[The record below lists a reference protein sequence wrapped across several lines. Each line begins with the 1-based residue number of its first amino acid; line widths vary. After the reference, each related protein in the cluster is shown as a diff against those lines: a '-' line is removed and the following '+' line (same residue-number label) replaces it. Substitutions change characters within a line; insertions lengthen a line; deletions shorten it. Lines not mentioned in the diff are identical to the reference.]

1 MENINT
7 KTLVGISI
15 GAVVLGAAV
24 YLLSRDDGQTL
35 IEPKYKHTLSK
46 LKKILDQCKLE
57 YICIY
62 ARNYNIMMRQKENNE
77 WSAEM
82 LDNMQGMIEQ
92 EMDHKTGE
100 VVKYQQKED
109 LCMEDLTVA
118 TLEAW
123 IAYYKDTKEVKDQV
137 ASITKLHHDVFER
150 QQVDHIDYSDEI
162 PKEFTKEMY
171 IATFTKIWATI
182 RHDMWKQIQEA
193 KKRLRVEK
201 LEDKDFAV
209 IYQEVHNQ
217 FESVRTDIYELLMNT
232 EVANKEYTREIM
244 QKAYVTYSTVTHIK
258 DENGNTVRSRWADQV
273 NVILK
278 KHGEY
283 VNQFADGVFYDS
295 VKVDPRD
302 SKDPD
307 EKLDLG
313 SLPQFKPGLSK
324 KKTFLSGEGREV
336 KSVSQGAD
344 KWVNK
349 MIEIARAKKK
359 EIRERKLAAGE
370 EVDLEPT

>member
-1 MENINT
+1 
-7 KTLVGISI
+7 
-15 GAVVLGAAV
+15 
-24 YLLSRDDGQTL
+24 
-35 IEPKYKHTLSK
+35 
-46 LKKILDQCKLE
+46 
-57 YICIY
+57 
-62 ARNYNIMMRQKENNE
+62 
-77 WSAEM
+77 
-82 LDNMQGMIEQ
+82 
-92 EMDHKTGE
+92 
-100 VVKYQQKED
+100 
-109 LCMEDLTVA
+109 
-118 TLEAW
+118 
-123 IAYYKDTKEVKDQV
+123 
-137 ASITKLHHDVFER
+137 
-150 QQVDHIDYSDEI
+150 
-162 PKEFTKEMY
+162 
-171 IATFTKIWATI
+171 
-182 RHDMWKQIQEA
+182 
-193 KKRLRVEK
+193 
-201 LEDKDFAV
+201 
-209 IYQEVHNQ
+209 
-217 FESVRTDIYELLMNT
+217 
-232 EVANKEYTREIM
+232 M

-370 EVDLEPT
+370 EVDDEAP